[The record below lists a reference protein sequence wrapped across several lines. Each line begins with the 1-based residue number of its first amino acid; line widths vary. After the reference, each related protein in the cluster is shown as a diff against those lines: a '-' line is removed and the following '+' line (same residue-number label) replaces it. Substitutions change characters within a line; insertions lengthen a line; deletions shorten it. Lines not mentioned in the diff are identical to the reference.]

1 MKKKYGAI
9 LVMALLVAL
18 AAMVLGTT
26 GCGNTDR
33 DTDVGMDEAV
43 TAVEKAVTNADLDGD
58 FAKLEM
64 GMSTAQ
70 VKDLLNYPVT
80 IQDLEGNRVYK
91 YYMLDGN
98 AKLFISFTDDKL
110 TGMMM
115 TTP

>member
-9 LVMALLVAL
+9 LVMILLVAL

-26 GCGNTDR
+26 GCGSTER
-33 DTDVGMDEAV
+33 GTDVGMEDAV

-58 FAKLEM
+58 FAKLDM

-80 IQDLEGNRVYK
+80 IQDLEGKRIYK
-91 YYMLDGN
+91 YYMLDGK

-110 TGMMM
+110 TGMIM
-115 TTP
+115 TSP

>member
-9 LVMALLVAL
+9 LVMILLVAL

-26 GCGNTDR
+26 GCGNLER
-33 DTDVGMDEAV
+33 GTDVGMEDAV

-70 VKDLLNYPVT
+70 VQALLGYPVY
-80 IQDLEGNRVYK
+80 IQDIAGKRVYK
-91 YYMLDGN
+91 YYVADG
-98 AKLFISFTDDKL
+98 KGRLFISFTDDKL
-110 TGMMM
+110 SGMVLS
-115 TTP
+115 TP